1 MPLLA
6 FNHNALS
13 YESLQTRW
21 VEGERLAPSA
31 DATEVPENGVNGPE
45 LWERHSV
52 KEWSYGYLGNC
63 FFVSDIYTYISKD
76 NYIYTWCNYLI

>member
-1 MPLLA
+1 MKYDRFSFAMPLLA

-52 KEWSYGYLGNC
+52 KE
-63 FFVSDIYTYISKD
+63 
-76 NYIYTWCNYLI
+76 